1 MVDNME
7 WFNVFGLIFIAV
19 IMIPNVVFAIKCKD
33 GFDNKWNNKYI
44 EVTEQ
49 VGRLGCFGF
58 MIINIPGTWFGW
70 WSDEAFALYLI
81 VDTILVMLY
90 CAIWIICF
98 KKNSVFRAL
107 ALSIIPSM
115 LFLFSG
121 IMSRSVLL
129 IIASVLFAPS
139 HIMISYKNVK
149 WYLQIQVCRTDK
161 IPLGTKGRT
170 SILSYREYVRPGSL
184 HSRSAEKNC
193 LTENVASR
201 PSVKVATPPCAA
213 YAAIPCGL
221 AVRKRF
227 WQTVC
232 RQQVWRS
239 DINKS
244 SAWSKPY
251 GGSTV
256 LRTPVYPGRLPVFS
270 VQNTIDGRGQAWLCR
285 AEICP
290 SCVKSLDHLPCRA
303 KHCPAQPFLRLSLS
317 RSAK

>member
-1 MVDNME
+1 LCKGKKYTVSDVSKAERHNERKNETYENINMIDERIPYNVHFKKPFAPTYMEQLKQMEADGMVSLRGVRKDATL
-7 WFNVFGLIFIAV
+7 FNEI
-19 IMIPNVVFAIKCKD
+19 AIKCKD
-33 GFDNKWNNKYI
+33 GFDNKWNNKYV

-139 HIMISYKNVK
+139 HIVISYKNVK
-149 WYLQIQVCRTDK
+149 
-161 IPLGTKGRT
+161 
-170 SILSYREYVRPGSL
+170 
-184 HSRSAEKNC
+184 
-193 LTENVASR
+193 
-201 PSVKVATPPCAA
+201 
-213 YAAIPCGL
+213 
-221 AVRKRF
+221 
-227 WQTVC
+227 
-232 RQQVWRS
+232 
-239 DINKS
+239 
-244 SAWSKPY
+244 
-251 GGSTV
+251 
-256 LRTPVYPGRLPVFS
+256 
-270 VQNTIDGRGQAWLCR
+270 
-285 AEICP
+285 
-290 SCVKSLDHLPCRA
+290 
-303 KHCPAQPFLRLSLS
+303 
-317 RSAK
+317 

>member
-1 MVDNME
+1 MYEVSEAFHRQYADMYDKFVRIHFKDGSVRTGLFNDEFYDDSSFLSVARLLKLPILTEWNYLINKFKFGELRKSKFVMVDNME

-33 GFDNKWNNKYI
+33 GFDNKWNNKYV

-70 WSDEAFALYLI
+70 WSDETFAVYLI

-98 KKNSVFRAL
+98 KKNSIFRAL

-139 HIMISYKNVK
+139 HIVISYKNVK
-149 WYLQIQVCRTDK
+149 
-161 IPLGTKGRT
+161 
-170 SILSYREYVRPGSL
+170 
-184 HSRSAEKNC
+184 
-193 LTENVASR
+193 
-201 PSVKVATPPCAA
+201 
-213 YAAIPCGL
+213 
-221 AVRKRF
+221 
-227 WQTVC
+227 
-232 RQQVWRS
+232 
-239 DINKS
+239 
-244 SAWSKPY
+244 
-251 GGSTV
+251 
-256 LRTPVYPGRLPVFS
+256 
-270 VQNTIDGRGQAWLCR
+270 
-285 AEICP
+285 
-290 SCVKSLDHLPCRA
+290 
-303 KHCPAQPFLRLSLS
+303 
-317 RSAK
+317 

>member
-1 MVDNME
+1 MIDNME

-33 GFDNKWNNKYI
+33 GFDNKWNNKYVEI
-44 EVTEQ
+44 TEQ

-139 HIMISYKNVK
+139 HIVISYKNVK
-149 WYLQIQVCRTDK
+149 PFTINHLFLTRICIDLIRNFSRC
-161 IPLGTKGRT
+161 IP
-170 SILSYREYVRPGSL
+170 I
-184 HSRSAEKNC
+184 N
-193 LTENVASR
+193 
-201 PSVKVATPPCAA
+201 
-213 YAAIPCGL
+213 I
-221 AVRKRF
+221 
-227 WQTVC
+227 TVPIALISC
-232 RQQVWRS
+232 TW
-239 DINKS
+239 
-244 SAWSKPY
+244 
-251 GGSTV
+251 GSTTHNV
-256 LRTPVYPGRLPVFS
+256 SNIPQLTLFPRK
-270 VQNTIDGRGQAWLCR
+270 I
-285 AEICP
+285 
-290 SCVKSLDHLPCRA
+290 KRA
-303 KHCPAQPFLRLSLS
+303 KETPWLSC
-317 RSAK
+317 